1 MRAERASAERP
12 PVATVVRTFLSA
24 IDEVLGAEADITR
37 NDPDEGGCYV
47 ASTVIRYRGRAPIGV
62 PKLLVGTAL
71 ADLNEAE
78 TGQDG
83 DDDARTQRWDAP
95 HGSRDVES
103 LRSHEGGFELGLAI
117 FAE

>member
-1 MRAERASAERP
+1 
-12 PVATVVRTFLSA
+12 
-24 IDEVLGAEADITR
+24 
-37 NDPDEGGCYV
+37 
-47 ASTVIRYRGRAPIGV
+47 
-62 PKLLVGTAL
+62 VGTAL

>member
-1 MRAERASAERP
+1 
-12 PVATVVRTFLSA
+12 
-24 IDEVLGAEADITR
+24 
-37 NDPDEGGCYV
+37 
-47 ASTVIRYRGRAPIGV
+47 
-62 PKLLVGTAL
+62 VGTAL

-83 DDDARTQRWDAP
+83 DDDARMQRWDAP
-95 HGSRDVES
+95 HGSRDVER

>member
-1 MRAERASAERP
+1 M
-12 PVATVVRTFLSA
+12 ATVVRPFLPA
-24 IDEVLGAEADITR
+24 IDEVLCAEAAVAR
-37 NDPDEGGCYV
+37 NDPDEGGCH
-47 ASTVIRYRGRAPIGV
+47 AAPTMIRYRGRAPIGV

-83 DDDARTQRWDAP
+83 DDDARMQRWDAP
-95 HGSRDVES
+95 HGSRDVER